1 MSKDK
6 NKIKTPM
13 HDIESFGTATLG
25 QRGQVVIPSEIRKE
39 LDLEA
44 GEQFMVLL
52 VNDSVVFV
60 PGDEFEKMVSNLNE
74 KVSKL
79 KDLKEG
85 A

>member
-1 MSKDK
+1 MSKK
-6 NKIKTPM
+6 EIKTPL

-25 QRGQVVIPSEIRKE
+25 KRGQVVIPSEIRDK

-60 PGDEFEKMVSNLNE
+60 LGDEFGKMVSNLDE

-79 KDLKEG
+79 KKLKQES
-85 A
+85 